1 MPGLVW
7 IGCRGKKFDA
17 VSTAAERLG
26 EEVDPDAFALDSA
39 NVRLAARLNQK
50 R

>member
-1 MPGLVW
+1 MGDRLS
-7 IGCRGKKFDA
+7 REKFDA

-26 EEVDPDAFALDSA
+26 EEVDPDAFAVDIA
-39 NVRLAARLNQK
+39 NARLAARLNQK